1 MVSTIYLKCCCYI
14 GKFQNIDILRSGYYK
29 VSIKIKSTPHS
40 QLSIDHLE
48 LINPEYLGEEDTTTL
63 ICGEKQSLNTEIFH
77 ILYDGQEI
85 SFDRM
90 GVFDIHLPVGKL
102 SEKLEISYKLYY
114 GESNPK
120 KLSTIQKKKIQ
131 VNTFDTSKYLQFVFD
146 GNEYSFMDVY
156 FTSFISY
163 VNVQQPEI
171 NVPQV
176 SYLLGEQLS
185 QIEAI
190 DRYISSKT
198 QTKDTPSK
206 FSLLLSRNSGLFDVK
221 SVQEFRE
228 IASNLSPEI
237 LLSLQEELHSISS
250 ELLPLWCKNTLFDF
264 YTNLLNDR
272 KPYCGEVQTK
282 LIPNVDYSKIFPSLS
297 ITQSK
302 QLQLYTANCCYP
314 TLLKPLPGSDV
325 HVIVFVHGFLGCS
338 EDFRQFR
345 NQYLHLLINNG
356 MLDHRIIFY
365 FSKANEKR
373 SYLNLPTMGRRLA
386 EEVDDYLQTSCQ
398 AVTKLSFY
406 CHSLGGLIARFA
418 LRNKRLCPYQQLF
431 HQFVTYAT
439 PHCSLNLHE
448 HFLLKPFMK
457 SSMAVGI
464 TYHQPTDPIHFMED
478 CLKKVKQDNLLTVA
492 PYQKGYLRW
501 DSFLP
506 PKEEHKSTY
515 LLENQKDIYRK
526 LYNPTTIIPPI
537 KPYVKETPNNP
548 LNVKV
553 LNFRTLPDIMLSA
566 PPIRKSKAWTNIV
579 FVIGGP
585 GCGKGTQC
593 EKIAKEYNYL
603 HLSVGDLLRN
613 EAAKHTTT
621 GHEISRLI
629 AEGKIVPMHITLKL
643 LNKAMLL
650 NDMCQGFLIDGF
662 PRQLDQAIE
671 FEETVAKP
679 KFVLYYEC
687 GKELLEKRILKRG
700 QTSGRNDDNIE
711 TIMKRFRTFEEKTM
725 PVVEYYEKKDLCHKI
740 SAEGGIEEIFLETKL
755 YFEVTPLYHQNVV
768 FVLGGPGSGILLL
781 TLGKGTQCE
790 KLAEEFQLVHL
801 STGDLLREEVSI
813 RSEIGIEAEKLMK
826 EGMMVPKKFLLDI
839 LRKKISEN
847 MGAVGFLIDGF
858 PRTLDQADDFEK
870 TIGPCRA
877 VLAYDCP
884 LPVLE
889 KRLIERG
896 KTSGRADDNLE
907 TIKKRFAT
915 FKEQSL
921 PVIQYYKQKGKV
933 VEISSTSEIHEVYE
947 ESKKVFLRKYP
958 CKHRNIIFVLGGPGA
973 GKGTQ
978 CAFIVNEFKF
988 KHISTGDLLRR
999 EIENQTPIGLAV
1011 TGYVSKGQNAPM
1023 NIIVELLK
1031 SEVLNNLDA
1040 PGILID
1046 GFPRAMGNILIN
1058 VLDQALEFER
1068 VISSTSTPELIYDK
1082 LKNEISL
1089 TVPDLPFKDKEIV
1102 FVLGGPGS
1110 GKGTQCEQIIK
1121 NFGYIHI
1128 STGDLLRE
1136 EVNQKTELGKQLEVD
1151 MKEGKMISI
1160 FESTIANCTFALY
1173 FDASRETLIKRLL
1186 QRGKTSGRADDNE
1199 ESIKKRLT
1207 VFNNESLPVIHYFS
1221 HQEKLKKINS
1231 ENDPSKVTLE
1241 TLRLFEELK

>member
-1 MVSTIYLKCCCYI
+1 
-14 GKFQNIDILRSGYYK
+14 
-29 VSIKIKSTPHS
+29 
-40 QLSIDHLE
+40 
-48 LINPEYLGEEDTTTL
+48 
-63 ICGEKQSLNTEIFH
+63 
-77 ILYDGQEI
+77 
-85 SFDRM
+85 
-90 GVFDIHLPVGKL
+90 
-102 SEKLEISYKLYY
+102 
-114 GESNPK
+114 
-120 KLSTIQKKKIQ
+120 
-131 VNTFDTSKYLQFVFD
+131 
-146 GNEYSFMDVY
+146 
-156 FTSFISY
+156 
-163 VNVQQPEI
+163 
-171 NVPQV
+171 
-176 SYLLGEQLS
+176 
-185 QIEAI
+185 
-190 DRYISSKT
+190 
-198 QTKDTPSK
+198 
-206 FSLLLSRNSGLFDVK
+206 
-221 SVQEFRE
+221 
-228 IASNLSPEI
+228 
-237 LLSLQEELHSISS
+237 
-250 ELLPLWCKNTLFDF
+250 
-264 YTNLLNDR
+264 
-272 KPYCGEVQTK
+272 
-282 LIPNVDYSKIFPSLS
+282 
-297 ITQSK
+297 
-302 QLQLYTANCCYP
+302 
-314 TLLKPLPGSDV
+314 
-325 HVIVFVHGFLGCS
+325 
-338 EDFRQFR
+338 
-345 NQYLHLLINNG
+345 
-356 MLDHRIIFY
+356 
-365 FSKANEKR
+365 
-373 SYLNLPTMGRRLA
+373 
-386 EEVDDYLQTSCQ
+386 
-398 AVTKLSFY
+398 
-406 CHSLGGLIARFA
+406 
-418 LRNKRLCPYQQLF
+418 
-431 HQFVTYAT
+431 
-439 PHCSLNLHE
+439 
-448 HFLLKPFMK
+448 
-457 SSMAVGI
+457 
-464 TYHQPTDPIHFMED
+464 MED
-478 CLKKVKQDNLLTVA
+478 CLKKVRQDNLLTVA

-526 LYNPTTIIPPI
+526 LYNPTTIVPPI

-593 EKIAKEYNYL
+593 ERIAKEYNYL

-613 EAAKHTTT
+613 EATKHTTT

-629 AEGKIVPMHITLKL
+629 AEGKIVPM
-643 LNKAMLL
+643 
-650 NDMCQGFLIDGF
+650 
-662 PRQLDQAIE
+662 
-671 FEETVAKP
+671 VAKP
-679 KFVLYYEC
+679 RFVLYYEC

-740 SAEGGIEEIFLETKL
+740 LAEGGIEEIFLETKL
-755 YFEVTPLYHQNVV
+755 YFEVTPLYHQNIV

-813 RSEIGIEAEKLMK
+813 RSKIGIEAEKLMK
-826 EGMMVPKKFLLDI
+826 EGLMVP
-839 LRKKISEN
+839 KISEN

-858 PRTLDQADDFEK
+858 PRTLDQADDFET

-877 VLAYDCP
+877 VLAFDCP
-884 LPVLE
+884 LQVLE

-921 PVIQYYKQKGKV
+921 PVIQHYKQKGKV
-933 VEISSTSEIHEVYE
+933 VEISSTAEIHEVYE

-978 CAFIVNEFKF
+978 CAFIVNEYKF

-1031 SEVLNNLDA
+1031 TEVLNNLDA

-1046 GFPRAMGNILIN
+1046 GFPRAMGNIVIN

-1068 VISSTSTPELIYDK
+1068 VVNSRPRFVLGYSCPLEILENRLIERGKTSGRLDDNLETIRKRFHTFQTESMPVLHYYNLKKKLIRISSTSAPELIYDK
-1082 LKNEISL
+1082 LKSEISL
-1089 TVPDLPFKDKEIV
+1089 AVPDLPFKDKEIV

-1136 EVNQKTELGKQLEVD
+1136 EVNQKTELGKQLEAD

-1160 FESTIANCTFALY
+1160 V
-1173 FDASRETLIKRLL
+1173 
-1186 QRGKTSGRADDNE
+1186 
-1199 ESIKKRLT
+1199 T
-1207 VFNNESLPVIHYFS
+1207 VF
-1221 HQEKLKKINS
+1221 
-1231 ENDPSKVTLE
+1231 DG
-1241 TLRLFEELK
+1241 RM